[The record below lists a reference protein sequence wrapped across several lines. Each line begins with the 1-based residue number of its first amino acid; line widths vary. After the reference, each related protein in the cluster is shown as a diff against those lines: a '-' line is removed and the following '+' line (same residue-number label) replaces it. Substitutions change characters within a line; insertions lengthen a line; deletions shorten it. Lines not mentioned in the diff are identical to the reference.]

1 MLNVSEETI
10 AQQVC
15 QVKGLQDLLIFAAKD
30 VAMVANVSSQLCGI
44 SHTLIPNITETVLSM
59 LDIGQMVKDV
69 SLDFLFIYLIKEVC
83 SV

>member
-15 QVKGLQDLLIFAAKD
+15 QVRGLQKLLIFAAKD
-30 VAMVANVSSQLCGI
+30 VAMAANVSSQLCGI

-69 SLDFLFIYLIKEVC
+69 SLDFLFMYLIKEVC